1 MQLQPI
7 MNESDSSAFDSEDDS
22 NASPVNEAGGE
33 IRTKSLA
40 SIESEINAVTES
52 FNFKIVE
59 SRTRLHDEMFDPT
72 ENRIV
77 GSLAHIKELSWRAET
92 RYRFPLSY
100 VDVLR
105 NHFPA
110 TDMVPYETKEFVVT
124 LSGSAEFIH
133 DATESLPMLLTCR
146 CMDAFGY
153 SLKAETTQISLVV
166 HEHEWDLV
174 SMVVSAFFE
183 FAI

>member
-1 MQLQPI
+1 
-7 MNESDSSAFDSEDDS
+7 MNESDSSGFDSEDDS

-40 SIESEINAVTES
+40 TIESEINAVVES
-52 FNFKIVE
+52 FNSKIVE

-72 ENRIV
+72 ENRIE
-77 GSLAHIKELSWRAET
+77 GSLAHINELGWKAET
-92 RYRFPLSY
+92 RYTFPRSY

-105 NHFPA
+105 NQFPP
-110 TDMVPYETKEFVVT
+110 TDMVPYETNEFVVT
-124 LSGSAEFIH
+124 LSGSAEFIQY
-133 DATESLPMLLTCR
+133 ATESLPMLLTCR
-146 CMDAFGY
+146 RMDAFGY
-153 SLKAETTQISLVV
+153 SLTADVTQISLVV
-166 HEHEWDLV
+166 YEHEWDLV